1 LLVTTREKGMDEETQ
16 DSNSESDAK
25 TAAADHEDADRKA
38 EDTVKALE
46 EDPPENLDDWPDD
59 QAKYKTF
66 GGPDGETGYEAGPTA
81 KLGAADVRHHEDGS
95 VSVGGEKV
103 DNPEDYKGDPI
114 PGGPT
119 DPNTPKVSGE
129 QDLTGD
135 NEGDSDDSES
145 DDSDDADSGDSDKN

>member
-1 LLVTTREKGMDEETQ
+1 MQEDTQSEASASADEHKKKDEE
-16 DSNSESDAK
+16 
-25 TAAADHEDADRKA
+25 A
-38 EDTVKALE
+38 EETIKALE
-46 EDPPENLDDWPDD
+46 DDPPKDLDDWPDD

-66 GGPDGETGYEAGPTA
+66 GGPDGETGYEEGATA

-103 DNPEDYKGDPI
+103 DDPDEYKGDPI

-135 NEGDSDDSES
+135 SDSDDSES
-145 DDSDDADSGDSDKN
+145 EDSTDSDDSDSDSDDSDKN

>member
-1 LLVTTREKGMDEETQ
+1 MDEETQ
-16 DSNSESDAK
+16 ERVEGQSEDGESEAS
-25 TAAADHEDADRKA
+25 AAASDHENKDKEA
-38 EDTVKALE
+38 EETVKALE
-46 EDPPENLDDWPDD
+46 EDPPKNIEDWPDD

-66 GGPDGETGYEAGPTA
+66 GGPDGETGYEDGPTA

-103 DNPEDYKGDPI
+103 DDPEEYKGDPI

-135 NEGDSDDSES
+135 S
-145 DDSDDADSGDSDKN
+145 DSGDSGSGDSEN